1 MPHANRSDSSTLAAN
16 LIDEQ
21 LRTLPISI
29 AAIAQAFASGVIEPV
44 PLQRKLRL
52 VKTGSGGNIVADD
65 APPSA
70 GEIPPSIP
78 RTPHLQAE
86 CLRVVVSNALLTV
99 GMFMKEH
106 DMLSMRTP
114 EFQFLGHVVV
124 AILNGN
130 RFRVAPGYMP
140 TASFDGLVID
150 ASLDG
155 MPLLGDGQIKGFIEL
170 GDAIALLQWLARYL
184 RGEKNYVSGGD
195 AG

>member
-65 APPSA
+65 APPTA
-70 GEIPPSIP
+70 GEIPPSIS

-155 MPLLGDGQIKGFIEL
+155 MPLLGDGQTKGFIEL